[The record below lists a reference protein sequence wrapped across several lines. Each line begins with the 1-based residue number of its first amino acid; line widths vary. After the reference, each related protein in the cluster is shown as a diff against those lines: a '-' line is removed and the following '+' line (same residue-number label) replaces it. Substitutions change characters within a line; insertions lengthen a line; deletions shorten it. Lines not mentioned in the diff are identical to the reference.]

1 MRRTILLVE
10 DEPALRLM
18 VSELLADEGYEVL
31 QAEEGQQALDVAAR
45 HEGPIHLLV
54 SDLVMPRM
62 GGRELAERLVAARPQ
77 TRVVFVSGYGA
88 EALPG
93 GGGGTNGWPV
103 VPKPFAPAALVDR
116 IRATLT

>member
-1 MRRTILLVE
+1 MSRTILLVE

-31 QAEEGQQALDVAAR
+31 QAEEGRQALEVASR
-45 HEGPIHLLV
+45 HDGPIHLLV

-88 EALPG
+88 DALPG
-93 GGGGTNGWPV
+93 GAGTNGWQV
-103 VPKPFAPAALVDR
+103 VSKPFAPAALVER
-116 IRATLT
+116 IRAALG